1 MTSSLNNQTS
11 REIRY
16 AQRQQ
21 KKMIEQQNVE
31 RTARVEKRTM
41 SADISLEVSNEISR
55 LVHKKRI
62 VPPRKASLRQSVTSF
77 FL

>member
-16 AQRQQ
+16 AKREQ
-21 KKMIEQQNVE
+21 KKMIERHNVE
-31 RTARVEKRTM
+31 RTARVERRTVN
-41 SADISLEVSNEISR
+41 ADISLEVSNEISR
-55 LVHKKRI
+55 VVHKKRI

-77 FL
+77 YL